1 MVEVL
6 KTSVHLKTFL
16 LLITLCFGCDS
27 KKGPSENLAIN
38 SLCYIYASCNGQTNS
53 RVGMVGDS
61 WTDLLFGLPAV
72 ETLRI
77 QLQKY
82 HGYEITGATL
92 GGQTLNV
99 ALNQGLHIQTIN
111 EAGPGVTTIL
121 LSLGGNDLQA
131 NLSQYVGNVDSTKQ
145 ARFANIR
152 QNLKTLILTGN
163 EYKISRFGGAPL
175 RWIIHGYDYSNPDK
189 GAVIPGSDE
198 GCVSKFTAA
207 GFSAVGLNT
216 FTGNLLNDYNEFLRS
231 MTREEPNFYYVD
243 LRRTLGGP
251 PISRA
256 DLMLDCIHPNDLGF
270 RSLGTKYANSI
281 GPFVVR

>member
-1 MVEVL
+1 MVEAL
-6 KTSVHLKTFL
+6 NLLRNSSAI
-16 LLITLCFGCDS
+16 LLIFLSFFGCDS
-27 KKGPSENLAIN
+27 KKDPNTNLAIN
-38 SLCYIYASCNGQTNS
+38 SLCYIYSVCNGQTRS

-82 HGYEITGATL
+82 HGYDITGATL
-92 GGQTLNV
+92 GGQTLNA
-99 ALNQGLHIQTIN
+99 ALNQALYLQTIN
-111 EAGPGVTTIL
+111 EAGPSVTTML

-131 NLSQYVGNVDSTKQ
+131 NLQEYVGKVDSTKQ

-152 QNLKTLILTGN
+152 QNIKTMIITGN

-189 GAVIPGSDE
+189 GPAILGSDE

-207 GFSAVGLNT
+207 GFPAAGLND
-216 FTGNLLNDYNEFLRS
+216 FTGSLLNDYNEFLRS
-231 MTREEPNFYYVD
+231 LTREEPNLFYVD

-256 DLMLDCIHPNDLGF
+256 DFMLDCIHPNDIGF
-270 RSLGTKYANSI
+270 RALGTRYANAI